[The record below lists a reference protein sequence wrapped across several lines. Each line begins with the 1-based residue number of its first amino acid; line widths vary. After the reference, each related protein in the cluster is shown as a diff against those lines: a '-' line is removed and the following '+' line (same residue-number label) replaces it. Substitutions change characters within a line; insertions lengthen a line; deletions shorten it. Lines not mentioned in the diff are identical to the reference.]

1 MYQTQQQKV
10 LIGGGSGFVGRFLK
24 RYLER
29 QGFKVLILSRSVQ
42 RGDLTWQ
49 QLKEHGL
56 PECYAVINLAGKHI
70 LDLRRRWNEAYK
82 NEVLNSRIETTRL
95 LVDAINNSAKP
106 PAVFISASGKCFY
119 GTSNSKSFVETAGPG
134 QDFPG
139 QLCHQWETAASC
151 IDASKIRHVHIRLGI
166 VLGPMKDKLSNTG
179 IVPLLRLPFL
189 FGLGARFGTGKQF
202 FPWVHIDDVCSLFVK
217 AMLDHDMQGVYNA
230 VSPNIVSQKIFM
242 QQFAKTLHRPVLFR
256 IPESL
261 VRFVV
266 SEDRMPILTQ
276 GQHVVPDRTLQSG
289 FKFNHAHLDDALE
302 NLLHYHN
309 TTEEKYNDCYDQ

>member
-1 MYQTQQQKV
+1 MHQTQQQTV

-24 RYLER
+24 RHLER
-29 QGFKVLILSRSVQ
+29 QGFIVLILSRSVQ

-49 QLKEHGL
+49 QIKEQGL
-56 PECYAVINLAGKHI
+56 PECHAVINLAGKHI

-82 NEVLNSRIETTRL
+82 NEVLSSRIETTRL
-95 LVDAINNSAKP
+95 LVDAINNSPKP

-134 QDFPG
+134 HDFPG
-139 QLCHQWETAASC
+139 QLCHQWENAASC
-151 IDASKIRHVHIRLGI
+151 IDTSRIRHVHIRLGI

-189 FGLGARFGTGKQF
+189 FGFGAKFGTGKQF
-202 FPWVHIDDVCSLFVK
+202 FPWVHIDDVCSLFIK
-217 AMLDHDMQGVYNA
+217 SIFDNEMQGVYNA

-242 QQFAKTLHRPVLFR
+242 QQFAKTLHRPVFFR

-266 SEDRMPILTQ
+266 SEDRMPVLTQ

-302 NLLHYHN
+302 HLLHYHN
-309 TTEEKYNDCYDQ
+309 AIEEKYNDCYDQ